1 MKQIILPGETTSNR
15 TDPASRRSER
25 FRLFSQWV
33 AKASGTP
40 LAFALGMATVVVW
53 ALCGPAFGYS
63 ETWQLV
69 INTGTTIIT
78 FLMVFVIQNTQYRD
92 SKEIH
97 LKLDELLRSIDNARN
112 AIINSADLSDEE
124 LQAFE
129 AQLKELANRHAER
142 ERRDTSEGQRNEEP
156 IVVEDRPLR

>member
-1 MKQIILPGETTSNR
+1 MKQIILPGESTSNR
-15 TDPASRRSER
+15 TDQTARRPER

-40 LAFALGMATVVVW
+40 VAFALGVAVVVIW
-53 ALCGPAFGYS
+53 AISGPAFGFS

-97 LKLDELLRSIDNARN
+97 LKLDELLRSIENARN

-129 AQLKELANRHAER
+129 AQLQQFANRHAAQ
-142 ERRDTSEGQRNEEP
+142 GQPDGPGDRPEEEH
-156 IVVEDRPLR
+156 VVIEDRPLR

>member
-1 MKQIILPGETTSNR
+1 MKQIILPGESTSNR
-15 TDPASRRSER
+15 NNHAARRPER

-40 LAFALGMATVVVW
+40 VAFALGVAVVVIW
-53 ALCGPAFGYS
+53 AVSGPAFGFS

-97 LKLDELLRSIDNARN
+97 LKLDELLRSIENARN

-129 AQLKELANRHAER
+129 AQLQQFANRHAAQGR
-142 ERRDTSEGQRNEEP
+142 PDGPGDRPEEEH
-156 IVVEDRPLR
+156 VVIEDRPLL